1 MKKSFLVVGL
11 GRLGIVIIEELSKHN
26 NVEIMAID
34 SNEDAVIK
42 ASEIIEH
49 CLICDSTSEAALNQ
63 ISFDGISQAIVTIG
77 GNIQATILTTILLKE
92 RGVKK
97 ISVRIDDDHY
107 EKIMYKIGADE
118 VIFPE
123 RIAGIRYANS
133 IIRDNITDYFNVS
146 DGYGIVQILITDKF
160 KPQTLIELDSR
171 NKYDVNII
179 SIKRNK
185 KVFIPK
191 GSDTINPGD
200 EVLVIGKDA
209 KVAKFNSSIN
219 GK

>member
-1 MKKSFLVVGL
+1 MQNSIGIIPAISYFFDKSEFTSSRFLFL
-11 GRLGIVIIEELSKHN
+11 
-26 NVEIMAID
+26 
-34 SNEDAVIK
+34 
-42 ASEIIEH
+42 
-49 CLICDSTSEAALNQ
+49 AAD
-63 ISFDGISQAIVTIG
+63 FC
-77 GNIQATILTTILLKE
+77 
-92 RGVKK
+92 
-97 ISVRIDDDHY
+97 SVL
-107 EKIMYKIGADE
+107 IGADE

-133 IIRDNITDYFNVS
+133 IISDNITDYFNIS